1 MKNMI
6 KILNYD
12 ILHNSE
18 TSRFNIISL
27 LTALIT
33 SIFSFLCFLYA
44 ISPRSDS
51 PDVFLNFLYGHQW
64 IPISVFVVCI
74 IGWIFYAAYQANWSD
89 WYDDE
94 ENTLLYTIWYIW
106 YFFTFS
112 WTVTL
117 PIYLIGIIVKTI
129 MIDSVIHIVRFIAKP
144 KNKEPTIIEKYNILL
159 KK

>member
-6 KILNYD
+6 KTLNYD
-12 ILHNSE
+12 IIHNSE

-27 LTALIT
+27 LTAIFT
-33 SIFSFLCFLYA
+33 SVFSFLCFLYA

-51 PDVFLNFLYGHQW
+51 HYVFLNFLYGHQW
-64 IPISVFVVCI
+64 IPISIFVVCI
-74 IGWIFYAAYQANWSD
+74 IGWIFYTAYQANWSD
-89 WYDDE
+89 WHDDE

-112 WTVTL
+112 WAITL
-117 PIYLIGIIVKTI
+117 PIYLIGIIVKTV